1 MNTRPTLELLNLVIT
16 RMRDRLAARDALLAA
31 WFVETMAVMETRF
44 SEAQDD
50 PLDLAPARA
59 AALAFVKAAL
69 HQWAT
74 RPPHER
80 QPKTMPGNSKARRGP
95 KC

>member
-1 MNTRPTLELLNLVIT
+1 MNVRPTLEQLDLVIT
-16 RMRDRLAARDALLAA
+16 RMRDRLAGRNALLAV
-31 WFVETMAVMETRF
+31 WFVETMAVMEARF
-44 SEAQDD
+44 AEAQDD
-50 PLDLAPARA
+50 PRDLAPARA

-80 QPKTMPGNSKARRGP
+80 QPEAVTGKRSAK
-95 KC
+95 

>member
-1 MNTRPTLELLNLVIT
+1 MNARPTLEQLDLVVA
-16 RMRDRLAARDALLAA
+16 RMRDRLAGRNALLAV
-31 WFVETMAVMETRF
+31 WFVETMAVMEARF
-44 SEAQDD
+44 AETQED
-50 PLDLAPARA
+50 PRDLAPARA

-80 QPKTMPGNSKARRGP
+80 QPNATPGKHP
-95 KC
+95 VK